1 MGAEYRALAGE
12 ISATFSSL
20 PVFYFNFGV
29 FMNRLLRR
37 MQVGGLV
44 LGSVMVL
51 AAADTASLPAPPA
64 AKKVPHASEVNG
76 HKMVDN
82 YFWLR
87 DKPNPEVRAYLEA
100 ENVYTDAVMKPTEAF
115 QKKLYDEMLGR
126 IKETDVEVPYREGDY
141 FYYVRTEA
149 GKQYGIR
156 CRKKGSMDAPEEV
169 LLDVNELAKGQAF
182 MSVAAFAV
190 SPDGNLLAY
199 SYDNTGFR
207 QFTLA
212 VKDLRTGQTLADH
225 AERVGSVV
233 WANDNK
239 TIFYTQ
245 EDAVSKRQYRLYR
258 HTAGAAETDPVVY
271 EEKDERFDVYASKTR
286 SDAYIFLICASH
298 TTSEARY
305 ISADD
310 PTAEFKIMEPRKQG
324 VEYYPDHNGDSFYI
338 RVNDTGRNF
347 RLVRAPV
354 DDPVSK
360 NWHEVMAHNPAIML
374 DDADFFKNFCVLY
387 ERESGLPQI
396 RVIDLRNGK
405 SHRIAF
411 PEPAYAAYS
420 YVNRVYDTTEFRYGY
435 QSPITPASVFAYDM
449 EKGTSVLLKQKEV
462 PGGYD
467 AKKYQVEQ
475 IYAVAADGVKIPIS
489 VLHLKGAKLDGT
501 GALYL
506 YGYGSY
512 GVSIDVFFNPNIFSM
527 VDRGVVTAV
536 AHIRGGGE
544 MGKAWHDAGRMMNK
558 KTTFTDFISCAEDL
572 VKRGY
577 GSKNR
582 LVIEGRSAGGL
593 LMGAVLNMRPDLF
606 KAALV
611 GVPFVDVMNTM
622 LDETLPLT
630 VGEFEEWGNPKEKA
644 AFDYMITYSPYDNV
658 LAKNYPDMLVKTSF
672 NDSQVM
678 YWEPAKYVA
687 KMRATRTDHNT
698 LILKTN
704 LSPAG
709 HGGASGRY
717 DRLKEA
723 SFDYGYI
730 LREMGIEN

>member
-1 MGAEYRALAGE
+1 
-12 ISATFSSL
+12 
-20 PVFYFNFGV
+20 
-29 FMNRLLRR
+29 MNLRIMR
-37 MQVGGLV
+37 QVQVGGLV
-44 LGSVMVL
+44 VGSVIGL
-51 AAADTASLPAPPA
+51 TGADAGTLPAPPV
-64 AKKVPHASEVNG
+64 AKKVPHVTEVNG
-76 HKMVDN
+76 HRMEDN

-100 ENVYTDAVMKPTEAF
+100 ENAYTDAVMKPTEAF
-115 QKKLYDEMLGR
+115 QKKLYGEMLGR

-141 FYYVRTEA
+141 FYYTRTEA

-156 CRKKGSMDAPEEV
+156 CRRKGSMEAAEEV
-169 LLDVNELAKGQAF
+169 VLDVNEMATGLAF
-182 MSVAAFAV
+182 MSVNEYAV

-207 QFTLA
+207 QYQLA
-212 VKDLRTGQTLADH
+212 VKDLRTGKTLVDH

-258 HTAGAAETDPVVY
+258 HTVGTTGEDALVY
-271 EEKDERFDVYASKTR
+271 EEKDERFDVYAGKTR
-286 SDAYIFLICASH
+286 SDAYIFLFCASH

-305 ISADD
+305 IPADQ
-310 PTAEFKIMEPRKQG
+310 PMAEFKVVEPRKQD
-324 VEYYPDHNGDSFYI
+324 VQYYPDHNGEFFYI

-347 RLVRAPV
+347 RLVKAPV
-354 DDPVSK
+354 GDPGKK
-360 NWHEVMAHNPAIML
+360 NWTEVVAQDPNVML
-374 DDADFFKNFCVLY
+374 THLEMFKNFYVLM
-387 ERESGLPQI
+387 EREHGLPQI
-396 RVIDLRNGK
+396 QVTDLRSGA
-405 SHRIAF
+405 SHRIKF
-411 PEPAYAAYS
+411 PEPAYLS
-420 YVNRVYDTTEFRYGY
+420 RGYVNRVYDTTEFRYAY
-435 QSPITPASVFAYDM
+435 ESPITPPSVFAYDM
-449 EKGTSVLLKQKEV
+449 EKGTSTLLKQKEV

-467 AKKYQVEQ
+467 RTKYVVEQ
-475 IYAVAADGVKIPIS
+475 IYAPAADGVKIPIS
-489 VLHLKGAKLDGT
+489 VVHRKDAKLDGNE
-501 GALYL
+501 GLYL

-512 GVSIDVFFNPNIFSM
+512 GFSIDASFNPNWFSL
-527 VDRGVVTAV
+527 VDRGVTVAV

-558 KTTFTDFISCAEDL
+558 KNTFTDFIACAEYL
-572 VKRGY
+572 VGHGY
-577 GSKNR
+577 GSKER

-606 KAALV
+606 KAAVV

-658 LAKNYPDMLVKTSF
+658 EAKNYPDMLVKTSF

-717 DRLKEA
+717 DRLHESA
-723 SFDYGYI
+723 FDYAYI
-730 LREMGIEN
+730 LREMGIEE